1 MNYNDY
7 ERKRATS
14 FLSIIKESDVDWA
27 IKIAEQLERGDDLR
41 RPNVF
46 KSNNQLPN
54 FEEVTF
60 NIQKGKSNK
69 LERIIPHDSNYY
81 LKPISNS
88 ELINSN
94 DSKICD
100 DILIHLPAPSFD
112 DDIPPQ
118 KYPKIFPSGDE

>member
-81 LKPISNS
+81 LKPILRLTN
-88 ELINSN
+88 
-94 DSKICD
+94 
-100 DILIHLPAPSFD
+100 
-112 DDIPPQ
+112 
-118 KYPKIFPSGDE
+118 